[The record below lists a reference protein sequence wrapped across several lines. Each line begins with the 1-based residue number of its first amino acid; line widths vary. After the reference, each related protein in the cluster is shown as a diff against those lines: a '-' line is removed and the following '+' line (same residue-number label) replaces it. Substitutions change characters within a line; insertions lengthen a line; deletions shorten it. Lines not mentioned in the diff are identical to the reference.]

1 MPRAKG
7 ARSSAAIF
15 PLTPAGTGNPFS
27 PFYLLFSL
35 SFSPQTFGLVEMEAK
50 PSHGT
55 ISVVFKKK
63 CFCTIFLFFFV
74 LFFSRQ
80 CFFA

>member
-15 PLTPAGTGNPFS
+15 PLTPAGTGNLSS
-27 PFYLLFSL
+27 PSSYLLFSF
-35 SFSPQTFGLVEMEAK
+35 SSSPQTFGLVEMEAK

-55 ISVVFKKK
+55 ISVVF
-63 CFCTIFLFFFV
+63 
-74 LFFSRQ
+74 
-80 CFFA
+80 